1 MIIKESPYILHEGR
15 LGDYSMHMKMEASR
29 TVAREGS
36 NKRKSY
42 FRKMG
47 RQYQLILL
55 SIPFV
60 LILILFNYVPLWGW
74 IMAFQNYSPAKGIT
88 GSSFV
93 GLENFTM
100 LFEDDQFFRV
110 LRNTLVMSILS
121 LVTGFVCAIVLALL
135 LNEVRASFFK
145 RTIQT
150 LTYIPHFVS
159 MVVIANIVLTFLSP
173 DGGFINTLLMNMGF
187 IKEPIY
193 FMGKGEWF
201 WVIHTLVGL
210 WKEIGWSTIIYL
222 AVIAGLNQ
230 EVYEAADVDGANR
243 FNKIWHITIPGIMPT
258 AMILLILSVGS
269 IINAGYESQFLLSNP
284 LVIDYSEVLDL
295 YALNLSFGSQ
305 QYSAGVALSIFKSI
319 VSVILVVM
327 VNYAARRTG
336 KSGVF

>member
-1 MIIKESPYILHEGR
+1 MQTKTNMKKTGINEG
-15 LGDYSMHMKMEASR
+15 LFLKKSHFKKMSA
-29 TVAREGS
+29 
-36 NKRKSY
+36 
-42 FRKMG
+42 
-47 RQYQLILL
+47 QYQLILL

-93 GLENFTM
+93 GLENFKF
-100 LFEDDQFFRV
+100 LFADDQFLRV
-110 LRNTLVMSILS
+110 LRNTLVMSIMS
-121 LVTGFVCAIVLALL
+121 LIAGFLGAIILALL
-135 LNEVRASFFK
+135 LNEVRISVFK

-173 DGGFINTLLMNMGF
+173 DGGFINNLLLQMGL
-187 IKEPIY
+187 IKEPVY

-201 WVIHTLVGL
+201 WIIHTLVGV

-243 FNKIWHITIPGIMPT
+243 FKKIWHITIPGIMPT
-258 AMILLILSVGS
+258 AVILLILSVGS
-269 IINAGYESQFLLSNP
+269 IINTGYESQFLLGNP

-305 QYSAGVALSIFKSI
+305 QYSAGIALSIFKSI
-319 VSVILVVM
+319 VSIILVVI
-327 VNYAARRTG
+327 VNYIARRTG